1 MSQLEL
7 RPKVT
12 PARRMYT
19 MKTRMRPAETRRK
32 AAKERNA
39 ERGAALVMIAGGL
52 VLILAAAG
60 LAIDLG
66 VLYLEK
72 SEAQRAADA
81 GALAG
86 AQVFATSGCT
96 LNASCLSTA
105 VETTA
110 TANATKLAQQNLVFG
125 QTPTVPAPAF
135 SSGGGSSTDPLITVT
150 AQAPAKTF
158 FLPLS
163 AGATISA
170 TATAEAYNPSGST
183 SGPTICS
190 SCLKPFFVP
199 NCDPN
204 HPNPQ
209 NPNCPTPSGA
219 FFSNGSIANG
229 NAIVGET
236 WQLHLQTSGNAQPV
250 PSQWLEIAFDAT
262 APSCSGGKGATPWA
276 QSVTQCA
283 TNQITCGT
291 QLCTLNGFKVGPND
305 QAVCQMITY
314 NGPCKGNGGSAV
326 DSVSCSNGVCTM
338 TAGSGNPFAATG
350 QTITQSSA
358 LVATPVYDG
367 TMQSGGSVVTVVGY
381 MQLFILDIQHQ
392 GNFDNIDA
400 VIVSATTCGNMGG
413 PGCSSTG
420 GGSGTGGTAS
430 GGGATL
436 IPVRLVHP

>member
-1 MSQLEL
+1 
-7 RPKVT
+7 
-12 PARRMYT
+12 MYT
-19 MKTRMRPAETRRK
+19 MKTRMRPIGTRRK
-32 AAKERNA
+32 AAKERNG
-39 ERGAALVMIAGGL
+39 ERGVTLVMIAGAL
-52 VLILAAAG
+52 VVILAAAG
-60 LAIDLG
+60 LAIDLSA
-66 VLYLEK
+66 LYVER

-86 AQVFATSGCT
+86 AQIFATSGCT
-96 LNASCLSTA
+96 LNATCLSPGVQSMATTRATA
-105 VETTA
+105 V
-110 TANATKLAQQNLVFG
+110 AQQNLILG
-125 QTPTVPAPAF
+125 QTPTVPTPAF
-135 SSGGGSSTDPLITVT
+135 TTGGGSSTDPLITVT

-183 SGPTICS
+183 SGPVICS

-204 HPNPQ
+204 HASPVNTK
-209 NPNCPTPSGA
+209 CPAGTGLNGGTPAA
-219 FFSNGSIANG
+219 FFSSNTIANG
-229 NAIVGET
+229 NAIVGQT
-236 WQLHLQTSGNAQPV
+236 WQLHLQTSGNVQVV
-250 PSQWLEIAFDAT
+250 PSQWLEVDFSLT
-262 APSCSGGKGATPWA
+262 PPSCNGSGGSQSATVW
-276 QSVTQCA
+276 QRDVTQCA

-305 QAVCQMITY
+305 KAVCQMITY
-314 NGPCKGNGGSAV
+314 GGTGCNAQGGSAV

-338 TAGSGNPFAATG
+338 TAGSGNPFAAVG

-358 LVATPVYDG
+358 LVGAPVYDG
-367 TMQSGGSVVTVVGY
+367 TMQSGGGVVVVVGY
-381 MQLFILDIQHQ
+381 MQLFILDIQHK

-400 VIVSATTCGNMGG
+400 VIVSAATCGNMSG
-413 PGCSSTG
+413 PGCSTTG